1 MRTPFLKPRPKTEKA
16 TEVENNPPA
25 ATPLPSVWLPDDD
38 PKPRVNT
45 SYKKC
50 QDSLFQSVQGSTQ
63 AKISCLNEKVFN

>member
-1 MRTPFLKPRPKTEKA
+1 MLTPFLKPRPKTEKA

-45 SYKKC
+45 HYKKVPKEFIEY
-50 QDSLFQSVQGSTQ
+50 QKKKSPPS
-63 AKISCLNEKVFN
+63 